1 MVVDTGQF
9 LLVGLHPTTNSFHI
23 SHAISYFEIWA
34 GFGLAGK
41 FIDHKFLVLI
51 EYEAV
56 AYISSRNDLLRLYIC
71 ECLFEVDCIHL
82 HLVRY
87 DQLWF
92 W

>member
-23 SHAISYFEIWA
+23 SHAISYFKIWA

-41 FIDHKFLVLI
+41 LIDQKFFVLL

-56 AYISSRNDLLRLYIC
+56 AYNSSRNDLLTLYIC
-71 ECLFEVDCIHL
+71 ECLFDSDYIHL

-87 DQLWF
+87 D
-92 W
+92 